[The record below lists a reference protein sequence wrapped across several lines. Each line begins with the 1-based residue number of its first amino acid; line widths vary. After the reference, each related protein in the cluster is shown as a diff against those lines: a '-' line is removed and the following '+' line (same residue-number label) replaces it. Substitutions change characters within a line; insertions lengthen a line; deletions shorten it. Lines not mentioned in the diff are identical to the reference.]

1 MSWRLSA
8 FADEIDGDIDVQFAH
23 LQQNQISLVDLRSA
37 YGKNVMSLT
46 DAEVLSYKARAADFG
61 IAINCIGSPVNKVVM
76 AESPAVG
83 ELDKVKRAIEVA
95 KLSGTDRI
103 RIFTPQG
110 DDFDAVCRWM
120 EPQIQAATDANIV
133 LMHENDAKYFGA
145 YPDNAKKLVERFGS
159 SAFRFAFDFAN
170 TVQIGFRAMDD
181 WFPWLLPNLETIHI
195 KDARAEDGKVV
206 PAGEGAGQVRETLA
220 WLKQQGWEGVLS
232 IEPHLQY
239 AGDRGGFSGI
249 ESFQIATNAIKGI
262 LESL

>member
-1 MSWRLSA
+1 MSWKLSA

-37 YGKNVMSLT
+37 YGKNVMSLSN
-46 DAEVLSYKARAADFG
+46 AEVLSYKDRAAGFG
-61 IAINCIGSPVNKVVM
+61 ITVNCVGSPVNKVVM
-76 AESPAVG
+76 GEASAKE

-95 KLSGTDRI
+95 ELAGTNRV

-110 DDFDAVCRWM
+110 NDFDAVCQWM
-120 EPQIQAATDANIV
+120 EPQIKAAADANIV

-145 YPDNAKKLVERFGS
+145 YPENAKKLVERFGS
-159 SAFRFAFDFAN
+159 STFRFAFDFAN
-170 TVQIGFRAMDD
+170 TVQIGYRAMDD
-181 WFPWLLPNLETIHI
+181 WFPWLLPNLETVHI
-195 KDARAEDGKVV
+195 KDARGEDGKVV
-206 PAGEGAGQVRETLA
+206 PAGEGAGQVRQTLT
-220 WLKQQGWEGVLS
+220 WLKSQGWDGVLS